1 MTIRPEHPAEFPL
14 IYELVK
20 DAFAT
25 APHADGDE
33 QDYVNSLRESG
44 RYLPA
49 LALVAEDTDGA
60 LAGHIMLTE
69 TKLGHAGGVLTG
81 LLLSPLCVALPQR
94 RKGLGAA
101 LVWESFRLAKAEY
114 SAVFVVGDPDYYSRF
129 GFRPASEFG
138 IVNEGD
144 IPPQYVMA
152 CELVT
157 GALRGKSGTIRV
169 V

>member
-1 MTIRPEHPAEFPL
+1 MTIRPERPAEFPA

-33 QDYVNSLRESG
+33 QDYVNTLRETE

-49 LALVAEDTDGA
+49 LALVAEDAEGT
-60 LAGHIMLTE
+60 LIGHIMLTE
-69 TKLGHAGGVLTG
+69 TKLTHAGGGLTG

-94 RKGLGAA
+94 RAGLGAA
-101 LVWESFRLAKAEY
+101 LVKESFRLAKGDY
-114 SAVFVVGDPDYYSRF
+114 SAVFVVGDPAYYARF

-138 IVNEGD
+138 IANEGD

-152 CELVT
+152 CELIPD
-157 GALRGKSGTIRV
+157 ALRGKSGTIRV
-169 V
+169 I